1 MKVIA
6 IGDTHD
12 APDVDKQRFR
22 WFGKYIRK
30 VKPDAVVQIGDFIT
44 LDSCTHYIPDD
55 TYSARIEKPTFIKE
69 MNSFDDACYEF
80 NFGLKNYKVKK
91 YITLG
96 NHERRL
102 WRYEDKNPSFYN
114 MGQREYFGICKKYE
128 WNVIPWGKYLM
139 LGGVGFI
146 HAPIN
151 PMGKEYGG
159 EASEK
164 NVANKSKIDIVF
176 GHSHRAQDVRIPKI
190 SNIKND
196 FTRILNLGCALPH
209 NHIEKYARHS
219 LTGWTY
225 QICEIDIWDNHIQE
239 VKNISMES
247 LENEFATNK
256 KKRK

>member
-69 MNSFDDACYEF
+69 MDSFDDACYEF
-80 NFGLKNYKVKK
+80 NYGLGNYQVKK

-159 EASEK
+159 ETSEK
-164 NVANKSKIDIVF
+164 NVANKSKIDI
-176 GHSHRAQDVRIPKI
+176 
-190 SNIKND
+190 
-196 FTRILNLGCALPH
+196 TRILNLGCALPH

-247 LENEFATNK
+247 LQNEFATNK